1 MFKLIEH
8 DIVDTNNFKSR
19 FVNLPTPDYGTV
31 YINNLNRNPFVTTHK
46 ITSPRATVGGHN
58 FFMLLQVMAT
68 PTNVCLF
75 FLRAG
80 QS

>member
-8 DIVDTNNFKSR
+8 NIIDTNYFKSR
-19 FVNLPTPDYGTV
+19 FVNLSTCDNGTV
-31 YINNLNRNPFVTTHK
+31 YIYNLNSDLFFTTHK